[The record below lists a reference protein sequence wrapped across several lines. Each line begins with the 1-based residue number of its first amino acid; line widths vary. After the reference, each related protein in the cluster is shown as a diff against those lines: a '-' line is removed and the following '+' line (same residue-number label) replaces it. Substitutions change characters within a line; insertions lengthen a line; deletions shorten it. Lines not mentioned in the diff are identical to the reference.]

1 MNEATASPASFF
13 DTMRRGMEGN
23 DAELLASLYTNDA
36 EIHVV
41 DKNNPPSKP
50 GVISGRAAIGEYYR
64 DVCGRGLSHRI
75 DNEVIGDNRIAFTEA
90 CLYPDGT
97 NVLCA
102 SVLILN
108 GGLITRQTGVQ
119 AWDE

>member
-1 MNEATASPASFF
+1 
-13 DTMRRGMEGN
+13 MEGN
-23 DAELLASLYTNDA
+23 DAELLASRYTNDA
-36 EIHVV
+36 EIQVV

-50 GVISGRAAIGEYYR
+50 GVIAGRAAIGEYYR

-75 DNEVIGDNRIAFTEA
+75 DNEVIGENRIAFTEE

-102 SVLILN
+102 SVLHLD
-108 GGLITRQTGVQ
+108 GGRISRQTGVQ